1 MKKEK
6 RSNVVFYNLMG
17 IMLVLFLISL
27 VVTGGKVFI
36 NFCFMTEK
44 IFLWIFSIVFM
55 IVLRGILMGKNVSI
69 LR

>member
-27 VVTGGKVFI
+27 VVTGGKSIYQFLFYVLFFI
-36 NFCFMTEK
+36 LHK
-44 IFLWIFSIVFM
+44 
-55 IVLRGILMGKNVSI
+55 RKK
-69 LR
+69 

>member
-27 VVTGGKVFI
+27 VVTGGKSIYQFLFYDRKDI
-36 NFCFMTEK
+36 FMD
-44 IFLWIFSIVFM
+44 FFNSI
-55 IVLRGILMGKNVSI
+55 
-69 LR
+69 